1 MPLSDF
7 LSCPEEELETIIT
20 NDEPYSDGAWFKAK
34 NIGMIQLCKLGE
46 LLNIGSYDEL
56 KNGFGL
62 VGEPLPDGPWPETT
76 PPALIAKL
84 RQISDT
90 EIQSAAQGWART
102 DELTGVSSANLVD
115 YLTRLRDF
123 LKQQSNPIFLINAL

>member
-7 LSCPEEELETIIT
+7 LSCPEDQLEAIIT
-20 NDEPYSDGAWFKAK
+20 KDEPYSDGAWFKAK
-34 NIGMIQLCKLGE
+34 NIGMIQLCELGE
-46 LLNIGSYDEL
+46 LLKVGSYDEL

-62 VGEPLPDGPWPETT
+62 VGEPLPDGPWPEKT
-76 PPALIAKL
+76 PPALITML

-90 EIQSAAQGWART
+90 EIQSVAQVWART
-102 DELTGVSSANLVD
+102 DGLTGVSSANLVD

-123 LKQQSNPIFLINAL
+123 LTQQSNPIFLINAL